1 MERNVRRKKEDGSL
15 SFVEKLHY
23 GIGTIGYNASFHW
36 VSTFLQIYYT
46 DTIGVSA
53 GALSALVLGVRLF
66 DAVNDPII
74 GSMADRTRTRW
85 GRYRPWLLF
94 GGIGLPLSMIALF
107 SARSSWSPATK
118 VLWMCIWY
126 VVATVMS
133 TCYDMPYSAL
143 HGALSPSSR
152 ERVRISSV
160 RLTCSQ
166 IGTQITG
173 ILGIQLILYFS
184 HAGGARTEGGYLTA
198 VALIC
203 LATLPLAIWPAF
215 KSRERVQ
222 PPPDQKKIPVRGQL
236 LTLLKNP
243 PIIIISVVMMTF
255 GFIGFGRSSMMM
267 YYFTYVLGN
276 PKVMSL
282 FGLVSMAGSL
292 AGNILIM
299 PALYRALHSK
309 GHTAAA
315 GHLLCGISC
324 LLVYVVTPGSLAFWV
339 LMFCAA
345 AFMGTFS
352 SAQYSMLGDAVDYG
366 EWKVGLRCDGFLS
379 SFTSLALKTGSA
391 IGPAL
396 GLYLI
401 NACHYVPNAVQP
413 PAVITMMKANI
424 SLIPGI
430 TALVSAALI
439 FFLYKLDEA
448 KHEKIRQALQ
458 ERREKQEKKS

>member
-1 MERNVRRKKEDGSL
+1 M
-15 SFVEKLHY
+15 
-23 GIGTIGYNASFHW
+23 
-36 VSTFLQIYYT
+36 
-46 DTIGVSA
+46 
-53 GALSALVLGVRLF
+53 LGVRLF

-107 SARSSWSPATK
+107 GAHSSWNPTAK

-126 VVATVMS
+126 VVVTVMS

-243 PIIIISVVMMTF
+243 PIIIISVVMMTLWF
-255 GFIGFGRSSMMM
+255 HWIRPQQ
-267 YYFTYVLGN
+267 YDDVLLHLRAGQSQGN
-276 PKVMSL
+276 VAVRP
-282 FGLVSMAGSL
+282 GLHGGLPSGKHLDHAGSVPRPSQQGATPPL
-292 AGNILIM
+292 RAICSAGF
-299 PALYRALHSK
+299 P
-309 GHTAAA
+309 
-315 GHLLCGISC
+315 
-324 LLVYVVTPGSLAFWV
+324 AFWYTW
-339 LMFCAA
+339 L
-345 AFMGTFS
+345 
-352 SAQYSMLGDAVDYG
+352 
-366 EWKVGLRCDGFLS
+366 
-379 SFTSLALKTGSA
+379 
-391 IGPAL
+391 
-396 GLYLI
+396 
-401 NACHYVPNAVQP
+401 P
-413 PAVITMMKANI
+413 PAVWH
-424 SLIPGI
+424 SG
-430 TALVSAALI
+430 
-439 FFLYKLDEA
+439 F
-448 KHEKIRQALQ
+448 
-458 ERREKQEKKS
+458 

>member
-1 MERNVRRKKEDGSL
+1 M
-15 SFVEKLHY
+15 
-23 GIGTIGYNASFHW
+23 
-36 VSTFLQIYYT
+36 
-46 DTIGVSA
+46 
-53 GALSALVLGVRLF
+53 LGVRLF

-107 SARSSWSPATK
+107 GAHSSWNPTAK

-126 VVATVMS
+126 VVVTVMS

-315 GHLLCGISC
+315 GDRKSTRLNSSHNNQSRM
-324 LLVYVVTPGSLAFWV
+324 P
-339 LMFCAA
+339 
-345 AFMGTFS
+345 S
-352 SAQYSMLGDAVDYG
+352 SA
-366 EWKVGLRCDGFLS
+366 
-379 SFTSLALKTGSA
+379 
-391 IGPAL
+391 
-396 GLYLI
+396 
-401 NACHYVPNAVQP
+401 
-413 PAVITMMKANI
+413 
-424 SLIPGI
+424 
-430 TALVSAALI
+430 
-439 FFLYKLDEA
+439 
-448 KHEKIRQALQ
+448 
-458 ERREKQEKKS
+458 